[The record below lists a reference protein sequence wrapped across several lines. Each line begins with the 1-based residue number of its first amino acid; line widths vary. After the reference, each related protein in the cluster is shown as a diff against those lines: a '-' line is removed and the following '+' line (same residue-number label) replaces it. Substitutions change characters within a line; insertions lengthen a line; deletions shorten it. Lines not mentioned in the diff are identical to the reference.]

1 MGMKEIY
8 DKLKQQNIW
17 QYKKLLIGSVIII
30 CLVIIYYLIDHR
42 KKSEAILAPVEVM
55 TSQQKDVPHIMELP
69 GNIEAYH
76 SVAIK
81 SLVDGQIMEVKFS
94 EGQNVKKGDL
104 LFVIDSRG
112 FVDQLNQAI
121 AKLERDKALLEN
133 AISDEKRY
141 QTLAANDVVSGESYQ
156 QKQTDVHTIQADIAA
171 DQAAISNAQLKITYS
186 NITSPIDGKTGPI
199 FLKSGNLVK
208 ANDTTPLVV
217 INTISPI
224 YAVFS
229 VPERYLDIVMK
240 SKNNNE
246 LALTVVTENNEK
258 LSDGTIV
265 FINNQVNANTGTIL
279 LKGEIPNKNS
289 ILWPG
294 QYVKIYLQLYIQKN
308 AVVIDPKALQQ
319 GQEGQYVFVVN
330 KNDNNYVAEMR
341 SVTVDFAT
349 DEYVVISKGIKPGE
363 MVVTDGQIR
372 LEDGTNVKLLSK
384 TGA

>member
-1 MGMKEIY
+1 MKEIY
-8 DKLKQQNIW
+8 EQLKQQTFW
-17 QYKKLLIGSVIII
+17 QYKKLLISFVVII
-30 CLVIIYYLIDHR
+30 CIIAAYYLVDSH
-42 KKSEAILAPVEVM
+42 KKSETVLAPVEVM
-55 TSQQKDVPHIMELP
+55 LAEQKDVPHIMEFP

-81 SLVDGQIMEVKFS
+81 SLVDGQIMEVKFT

-133 AISDEKRY
+133 AKNDEKRY
-141 QTLAANDVVSGESYQ
+141 QILSTNNVVSMEAYQ
-156 QKQTDVHTIQADIAA
+156 QKQTDVSAIQADIDA
-171 DQAAISNAQLKITYS
+171 DQAVIRNAQLKITYS

-208 ANDTTPLVV
+208 ANDTNPLVI
-217 INTISPI
+217 INTISPV
-224 YAVFS
+224 YAVFA
-229 VPERYLDIVMK
+229 VPEQYLDIILK
-240 SKNNNE
+240 SKNNNA
-246 LALTVVTENNEK
+246 LALTVVTESNEK
-258 LSDGTIV
+258 FNNGLVV
-265 FINNQVNANTGTIL
+265 FIDNQVNANTGTIL
-279 LKGEIPNKNS
+279 LKGEMPNKNS
-289 ILWPG
+289 VLWPG

-319 GQEGQYVFVVN
+319 GQEGQYVFVIN

-341 SVTVDFAT
+341 SVKVDFAT
-349 DEYVVISKGIKPGE
+349 DDYVVISKGINSGE

-384 TGA
+384 AGE